1 MGTLFEN
8 KKHIYKEKKYC
19 METTEEKILDYLIR
33 NRVSTTEVAD
43 CLGKTGVIPNLM
55 PCNPGYYKAARIVWV
70 YAYDESN
77 WPVHEQVQDID
88 EDCVVFVDT
97 LNCNDRAIFG
107 ELVSKYILLYHQSRA
122 IVVNGK
128 MRDAAQ
134 IIRQNWPIWCSGYT
148 PVGCFN
154 RKPDREVNAKWKEEH
169 FEKYDGA
176 IAVCDD
182 CGVVVI
188 PKENITEDFLKKLH
202 HIEDQEDIWF
212 DRLDHYKESTFDIVC
227 KKKYLED
234 ETYMEIRNRINGRQ

>member
-1 MGTLFEN
+1 MSILN
-8 KKHIYKEKKYC
+8 D
-19 METTEEKILDYLIR
+19 ILDYLVR

-43 CLGKTGVIPNLM
+43 VLGKTGVLPDLM
-55 PCNPGYYKAARIVWV
+55 PVNTGHYRAGKIKWI

-77 WPVHEQVQDID
+77 WPVHEQIQNIE
-88 EDCVVFVDT
+88 EDCIVLVEAF
-97 LNCNDRAIFG
+97 NCGNRAIFG

-122 IVVNGK
+122 IVVDGK
-128 MRDAAQ
+128 LRDATNLHKE
-134 IIRQNWPIWCSGYT
+134 NWPIWCSGFT

-154 RKPDREVNAKWKEEH
+154 KKPEKELDTGIRKSH

-188 PKENITEDFLKKLH
+188 PKENINEAFLKSLH

-212 DRLDHYKESTFDIVC
+212 DRLDHYKESTFEIVC
-227 KKKYLED
+227 KKKYLND
-234 ETYMEIRNRINGRQ
+234 EIYMKRRPID

>member
-1 MGTLFEN
+1 MKSVADE
-8 KKHIYKEKKYC
+8 I
-19 METTEEKILDYLIR
+19 IDYLVR

-43 CLGKTGVIPNLM
+43 CLGKTGVIPNVM
-55 PCNPGYYKAARIVWV
+55 PCNQGYYKAGKIVWV

-77 WPVHEQVQDID
+77 WPVHEQIQDIS
-88 EDCVVFVDT
+88 EDSIVFVDSI
-97 LNCNDRAIFG
+97 NCNDRAIFG

-154 RKPDREVNAKWKEEH
+154 RKPANEVDSAWKREH
-169 FEKYDGA
+169 YEKYNGA

-182 CGVVVI
+182 CGVVVV
-188 PKENITEDFLKKLH
+188 PKETITEQFLESLY

-212 DRLDHYKESTFDIVC
+212 DRLDHYKESTFEIVC
-227 KKKYLED
+227 KKRYLED
-234 ETYMEIRNRINGRQ
+234 EIYMDTRKRMNKK